1 MGVAQEV
8 ATEVV
13 GGAVR
18 LGKVY
23 PVVVQVVILFG
34 SETWVL
40 LVPMYQRLEGVYVDF
55 LKQVTNSKAK

>member
-40 LVPMYQRLEGVYVDF
+40 LVPMYQLPHGV
-55 LKQVTNSKAK
+55 T